1 MKFLLRMWWFLC
13 FFYLL
18 LTASKLAWVCLGL
31 HLIADYCL
39 QGCLANMKQKSWWEE
54 QFHKHDLTFKER
66 ELYKYDWEVGLYCHA
81 MMWSIVTFIPLI
93 FLVNSTIFSFIIVA
107 NMFIHRVVD
116 DLKANEKIFSLFN
129 DQVIHFL
136 QVIITVY
143 LVLA

>member
-1 MKFLLRMWWFLC
+1 MKFILRMWWFLC

-54 QFHKHDLTFKER
+54 QFEKFNVDEKHR
-66 ELYKYDWEVGLYCHA
+66 ELYKDDWEVGLYCHA

-93 FLVNSTIFSFIIVA
+93 FLVNTTTFSMIIVT
-107 NMFIHRVVD
+107 NMFIHKVTD

-136 QVIITVY
+136 QVMITVY
-143 LVLA
+143 IVLA